1 MSRIPARRIS
11 NLMISIA
18 ALFLAGGISLSA
30 YQKPVDRPAA
40 IDAYVEAQMKQFHI
54 PGLALAIVRNGQS
67 LFAKGYG
74 FANLEHQ
81 VPVKTE
87 TVFQSGSTGKQYTS
101 MAVLILAEEGKIKLE
116 DSIRTVFP
124 DAPDTWQPIT
134 IRHLLTHTSGLGD
147 YTPAFDLRK
156 DLKEEELR
164 RLIYGTPLGFKPG
177 ERFRY
182 SNLGYALLGTL
193 ISRVSGKFYGDF
205 LQERIFKP
213 LGMTTARIISE
224 RDIVPNR
231 AAGYLWRG
239 TEWKNQD
246 WVSPTFNSTADGSLY
261 LSLADVAKWDA
272 ALSTEKLVRKASLD
286 QAFTSG
292 KLNDGK
298 ETEYGFGWAI
308 AKANGRRL
316 IEHGGA
322 WQGFMAMIA
331 RYVDDGFTVILFAN
345 VQRAPVEQMAHAV
358 AGIWEPTLAEP
369 ESKQIKKDLRPV

>member
-1 MSRIPARRIS
+1 MA
-11 NLMISIA
+11 MAA
-18 ALFLAGGISLSA
+18 ALFLAEGTGLA
-30 YQKPVDRPAA
+30 AFQQPADRPAA
-40 IDAYVEAQMKQFHI
+40 IDTYVEAQMKRFHV
-54 PGLALAIVRNGQS
+54 PGLALAIVRNGEF
-67 LFAKGYG
+67 LYAKGYG

-101 MAVLILAEEGKIKLE
+101 MAVMILAEEGKIKLE
-116 DSIRTVFP
+116 DGIRTVFP
-124 DAPDTWQPIT
+124 DAPDSWQPIT

-156 DLKEEELR
+156 DMKEEELR

-205 LQERIFKP
+205 LRERIFEP
-213 LGMTTARIISE
+213 LGMATARIINE

-231 AAGYLWRG
+231 AAGYLWRS
-239 TEWKNQD
+239 TAWKNQE

-261 LSLADVAKWDA
+261 LTLADVAKWDA
-272 ALSTEKLVRKASLD
+272 ALSTEKLVRRASLD

-298 ETEYGFGWAI
+298 ETG
-308 AKANGRRL
+308 
-316 IEHGGA
+316 
-322 WQGFMAMIA
+322 
-331 RYVDDGFTVILFAN
+331 
-345 VQRAPVEQMAHAV
+345 
-358 AGIWEPTLAEP
+358 
-369 ESKQIKKDLRPV
+369 